1 VSWGSTS
8 SRLPLRIKSF
18 SIVLGLL
25 ASIILTANF
34 LAAPYKEPLPFCHG
48 KAVWQHKAYRQHPDL
63 GGYVGSIERVIQSGF
78 CGVELDV
85 IWHPDGF
92 FYVAHDPVEAGA
104 PISDEIKLEY
114 VLSKLGQSRVYWWLD
129 WKNPELR
136 NVMSAA
142 QSFDDLSKK
151 YVLPES
157 SLFVESARLFALSA
171 FSWISGE
178 RIKPVFWVTKS
189 DWQSLNGVL
198 ANLRS
203 IAVLLFRPLRVSMGD
218 ERVQQGWGSLM
229 NKSSLFIFTVDDA
242 DRIKELLQGR
252 FDVVLTDLPYSKVV
266 KAGE

>member
-1 VSWGSTS
+1 M
-8 SRLPLRIKSF
+8 
-18 SIVLGLL
+18 
-25 ASIILTANF
+25 
-34 LAAPYKEPLPFCHG
+34 
-48 KAVWQHKAYRQHPDL
+48 
-63 GGYVGSIERVIQSGF
+63 
-78 CGVELDV
+78 
-85 IWHPDGF
+85 
-92 FYVAHDPVEAGA
+92 
-104 PISDEIKLEY
+104 
-114 VLSKLGQSRVYWWLD
+114 D

-136 NVMSAA
+136 NVLAA
-142 QSFDDLSKK
+142 SRSFDDLSKK

-171 FSWISGE
+171 FSWIGGE

-189 DWQSLNGVL
+189 DWQSLKGVL

-218 ERVQQGWGSLM
+218 ERVQQGWGWLM

>member
-1 VSWGSTS
+1 M
-8 SRLPLRIKSF
+8 RIKSF

-34 LAAPYKEPLPFCHG
+34 LAAPYEEPLPFCHG

-63 GGYVGSIERVIQSGF
+63 GGYVGSIDRVIQSGF

-85 IWHPDGF
+85 IWHADGF

-114 VLSKLGQSRVYWWLD
+114 VLS
-129 WKNPELR
+129 
-136 NVMSAA
+136 
-142 QSFDDLSKK
+142 
-151 YVLPES
+151 ES

-171 FSWISGE
+171 FSWIGGE

-189 DWQSLNGVL
+189 DWQSLKGVL

-218 ERVQQGWGSLM
+218 ERVQQGWGWLM

-252 FDVVLTDLPYSKVV
+252 FDVVLTDLPYAKVV